1 MPIPHDAIF
10 KKVFSDPLAA
20 AAELQSV
27 LPAEVA
33 RDVAWA
39 ELDLTDIKLVD
50 EKLKEKF
57 SDLLFK
63 APISGRDGF
72 VYVLFEHQSEEDKSM
87 LLRLGEYMFRI
98 WRGWRTKENRD
109 QPLPPILPVVL
120 AHDECGWRSP
130 TRFHALFDLAD
141 DSPMRRFIPCFDV
154 VVDDIRRVD
163 DEALRARNLPVAAA
177 VTLWL
182 MRDARSP
189 ARLLATLAAWGP
201 DLDQIV
207 KGDSELRIALVS
219 YILEVAGQLV
229 FEAMLAKLA
238 NISPQ
243 TGETMLTIAE
253 HIRQEEREDRAKT
266 TRQLLRKLL
275 VRDFGSLA
283 ASVEKQLDTASL
295 EQLDL
300 WFDRAVSGGNQSL
313 DEILAD

>member
-1 MPIPHDAIF
+1 
-10 KKVFSDPLAA
+10 
-20 AAELQSV
+20 
-27 LPAEVA
+27 
-33 RDVAWA
+33 
-39 ELDLTDIKLVD
+39 
-50 EKLKEKF
+50 
-57 SDLLFK
+57 
-63 APISGRDGF
+63 
-72 VYVLFEHQSEEDKSM
+72 
-87 LLRLGEYMFRI
+87 MFGI

-120 AHDECGWRSP
+120 AHDEGGWRSP

-141 DSPMRRFIPCFDV
+141 DSPLRRFIPCFDV

-189 ARLLATLAAWGP
+189 VRLLGTLTAWGP
-201 DLDQIV
+201 DLDEIV
-207 KGDSELRIALVS
+207 RGDSELRVALVS
-219 YILEVAGQLV
+219 YILGVAGQLV
-229 FEAMLAKLA
+229 FEAMLATLA

-253 HIRQEEREDRAKT
+253 HLRQEGREEGREEEREDRART

-283 ASVEKQLDTASL
+283 AAVEKQLDTASL
-295 EQLDL
+295 EQLDT
-300 WFDRAVSGGNQSL
+300 WFDRAVSGEKQSL